1 MALCDWLGCKQ
12 CLRDGPYR
20 PEQRTPAVGLQV
32 LGARPEAHGAN
43 ALGRFRGL
51 DEVDGTASR
60 LAGDRVPVGL
70 EEGQEFRDGLRPE
83 MHVDRAQDHG
93 SEEAAGGGTG
103 LEFDAE
109 RVPHSEAEQLAGSA
123 AMAVGAVAD
132 GDFEEAH
139 VVEQGEALPAGDA
152 GV

>member
-1 MALCDWLGCKQ
+1 M
-12 CLRDGPYR
+12 
-20 PEQRTPAVGLQV
+20 
-32 LGARPEAHGAN
+32 
-43 ALGRFRGL
+43 
-51 DEVDGTASR
+51 ASR
-60 LAGDRVPVGL
+60 LVGDGVPVGF
-70 EEGQEFRDGLRPE
+70 EEGQELRDGFRPE
-83 MHVDRAQDHG
+83 MHVDRAQDHR
-93 SEEAAGGGTG
+93 SEKVAGGGAG

-123 AMAVGAVAD
+123 AMAVGAVPD